1 MDRGTLARS
10 AVADQKTAD
19 GTASSAAQEWR
30 IEMKNVLLLFVSVI
44 SLVAFVLISVTMIN
58 TGEANMVGWMI
69 AALVI
74 SFGSAGC
81 LRWRYERGKR

>member
-1 MDRGTLARS
+1 
-10 AVADQKTAD
+10 
-19 GTASSAAQEWR
+19 
-30 IEMKNVLLLFVSVI
+30 MKNVLLLFVSVI
-44 SLVAFVLISVTMIN
+44 SLVAFVLISVTMVN
-58 TGEANMVGWMI
+58 TGKTDMIGWMI